1 MSDTDHPEA
10 EPTPSGAPDRSEQ
23 EQEQEQEQETG
34 EQDLGSDTVTIHRSP
49 RYFRFMIAGV
59 VAGVIAALV
68 LTFAFPQPAGFNPA
82 QIFGF
87 LGLLCVVAGIVLGS
101 AVALII
107 DRASR
112 RRATTIQME
121 RVGSSA
127 DESLDT

>member
-10 EPTPSGAPDRSEQ
+10 ESTPSEAPDRAEQ
-23 EQEQEQEQETG
+23 VIG
-34 EQDLGSDTVTIHRSP
+34 EQDFGSDTVTIHRSP

-59 VAGVIAALV
+59 IAGVIAALV

-107 DRASR
+107 DRVSR
-112 RRATTIQME
+112 RRAKTIQME

-127 DESLDT
+127 DESLDN